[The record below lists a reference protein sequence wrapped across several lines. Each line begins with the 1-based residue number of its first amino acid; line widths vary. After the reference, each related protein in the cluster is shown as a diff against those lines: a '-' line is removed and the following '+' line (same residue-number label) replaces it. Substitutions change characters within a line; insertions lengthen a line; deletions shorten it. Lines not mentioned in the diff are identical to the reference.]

1 MRVLSIV
8 LSVFVLGGAA
18 LWTYLT
24 VTEEERSAIEV
35 HLEEGKTETVSFE
48 NLCLIPGER
57 CEYELALDGGRA
69 KQYKVAFDFVEI
81 KEGTLKN
88 YACARIESKAGVLYD
103 GLLAP
108 LLEENGTDVIVLAG
122 FMSIL
127 SERFTSH
134 FEKRILNVHPSLIP
148 SFCGE
153 GFYGLRVHQAALDY
167 GVKVTGATVHFVN
180 EIPDGGQIIMQKAV
194 EIQPDD
200 TPETLQKRV
209 MEQAEWIILPLS
221 VEKVCKEITEG

>member
-88 YACARIESKAGVLYD
+88 YACARIESKTGVLYD

-108 LLEENGTDVIVLAG
+108 LLEENGTLKVSVD
-122 FMSIL
+122 
-127 SERFTSH
+127 
-134 FEKRILNVHPSLIP
+134 FEEEVNTDLKIIYYLPIEVGN
-148 SFCGE
+148 E
-153 GFYGLRVHQAALDY
+153 AQNAEALFELHLTASN
-167 GVKVTGATVHFVN
+167 K
-180 EIPDGGQIIMQKAV
+180 
-194 EIQPDD
+194 
-200 TPETLQKRV
+200 
-209 MEQAEWIILPLS
+209 
-221 VEKVCKEITEG
+221 